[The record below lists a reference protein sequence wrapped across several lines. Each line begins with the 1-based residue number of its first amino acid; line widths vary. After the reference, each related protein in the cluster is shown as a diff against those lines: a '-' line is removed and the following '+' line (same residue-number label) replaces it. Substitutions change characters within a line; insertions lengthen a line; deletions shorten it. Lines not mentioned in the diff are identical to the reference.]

1 MSTYVLYHLKSVIF
15 SSTLAI
21 LHWRSLHTIFKSI
34 CTFYNLLCC
43 NYKDWLSLIPNY
55 SNVYLSM
62 VRVCVGGG
70 EVTVMHEIVFAG
82 GGVIWSEVY
91 FCYFT
96 SNINEFFKMRGGS
109 GSLNLTPF
117 SKSLHTMLLAPIIKS
132 KAGNRRREGA

>member
-1 MSTYVLYHLKSVIF
+1 
-15 SSTLAI
+15 
-21 LHWRSLHTIFKSI
+21 
-34 CTFYNLLCC
+34 
-43 NYKDWLSLIPNY
+43 
-55 SNVYLSM
+55 M

-91 FCYFT
+91 FCYFI

-132 KAGNRRREGA
+132 KAGNRRREGALFNLMLKLFINLKFTCKKFNPKLYIERHSCALLDGILSFMTSEKQSM